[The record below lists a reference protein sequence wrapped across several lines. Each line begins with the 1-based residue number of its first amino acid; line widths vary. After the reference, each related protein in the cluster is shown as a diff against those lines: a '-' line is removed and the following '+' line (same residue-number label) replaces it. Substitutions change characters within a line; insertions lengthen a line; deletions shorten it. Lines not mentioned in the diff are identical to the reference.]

1 VVYGGGRPAYL
12 FEERAMKSLF
22 RPDTVPDQTLL
33 DDHRPL
39 IRSLER
45 RGLIRGTLSL
55 GALTLLTGC
64 DFETPASVETALRK
78 VSDFN
83 DRVQALIF
91 NPNKLAPTYPASMVL
106 RPPRFNA
113 YYDIMDVKPVDG
125 STWRLE
131 LSGLISDKT
140 PWTVEKIST
149 LPQQDEIIRHICVEG
164 WDYIGEWSGVPL
176 RTFLERVGA
185 DTRAKYVNFLT
196 ADDYPSSIDMATALH
211 PQTLL
216 ATKYAGETLP
226 APFGYPLR
234 LRTSTK
240 LGFKNPKW
248 ITAIEVT
255 NTYTA
260 GYWEKKGFSWFAGI

>member
-1 VVYGGGRPAYL
+1 
-12 FEERAMKSLF
+12 MKSLF

-149 LPQQDEIIRHICVEG
+149 LPQQDEIIRHVCVEG

-176 RTFLERVGA
+176 RTF
-185 DTRAKYVNFLT
+185 
-196 ADDYPSSIDMATALH
+196 P
-211 PQTLL
+211 
-216 ATKYAGETLP
+216 
-226 APFGYPLR
+226 
-234 LRTSTK
+234 
-240 LGFKNPKW
+240 
-248 ITAIEVT
+248 
-255 NTYTA
+255 
-260 GYWEKKGFSWFAGI
+260 